1 MVEDLGGL
9 HLQERAEALGDV
21 LALAERQ
28 VGRDDLDRPRRDVV
42 DEHAALAVE
51 DQATRRGDRRLG
63 RAIRLGPRG
72 IDLSAVDLEIGEAG
86 AEDAEDQ
93 HHHDAE
99 GQETDRATVA
109 LPVRG
114 EQLLVHQATRSTS
127 RRRAAIA
134 TASGPTAA
142 ARTMSYTVDG
152 RIDPAAAADR
162 GAVVR
167 AVVVRRISIE

>member
-1 MVEDLGGL
+1 HVRWGC
-9 HLQERAEALGDV
+9 
-21 LALAERQ
+21 LA
-28 VGRDDLDRPRRDVV
+28 RPRRDVV
-42 DEHAALAVE
+42 DEDAAFPVE
-51 DQATRRGDRRLG
+51 DQAARSGDGRLR

-72 IDLSAVDLEIGEAG
+72 IDLATIDLQIGEAG
-86 AEDAEDQ
+86 AEHAEDQ
-93 HHHDAE
+93 HHHDPE
-99 GQETDRATVA
+99 GQESDRATVA

-152 RIDPAAAADR
+152 RIVPAAAADS